1 LKDIKATARPVTSR
15 NLIPKSKAVM
25 ASQATSALPR
35 SELFSKSFSIPLSR
49 EGFTTTGDA
58 DDDWEYEYSSTET
71 EVIFVISK

>member
-1 LKDIKATARPVTSR
+1 
-15 NLIPKSKAVM
+15 M